1 MVGAS
6 IINLWTPPSLGHY
19 LLSLFIYLTMFVHCS
34 MIACDCELV
43 LKDRHQANICAW
55 GLASVVSR
63 GLQGPPKTTHHN
75 PLVQDGG

>member
-1 MVGAS
+1 
-6 IINLWTPPSLGHY
+6 
-19 LLSLFIYLTMFVHCS
+19 

-75 PLVQDGG
+75 PLVQDGGSIDECPCCEVVLRKQQACAENREPHLKR